1 MKKLL
6 ALLMAAVMLFALAGC
21 AAEEIT
27 PPPALGLLKMER
39 ASYIAAG
46 MEIQLPTEFKLLEGT
61 GYTVCYEASTAAV
74 FALRESFDLAEGVA
88 DLTLAEYADLVRVA
102 NSSKSPS
109 EVKEEDGLLLIE
121 YTYFVETQNADY
133 VYLTTMFKTSDA
145 FWMIQFT
152 CQKENYE
159 AYRPHFI
166 EWAKSVTFAPAA

>member
-1 MKKLL
+1 MKQASAWLL
-6 ALLMAAVMLFALAGC
+6 LLSMIITLAGC

-27 PPPALGLLKMER
+27 PPTLGLLEMEK

-46 MEIQLPTEFKLLEGT
+46 MEIQLPTEFRALEGT

-74 FALRESFDLAEGVA
+74 FALREGFDLAAGVE

-102 NSSKSPS
+102 NTTKSPS
-109 EVKEEDGLLLIE
+109 EVKEEDGLMLIE
-121 YTYFVETQNADY
+121 YTFFVESQNADY

-152 CQKENYE
+152 CQEENYE
-159 AYRPHFI
+159 TYRPHFI
-166 EWAKSVTFAPAA
+166 EWAKSVTFAPEA

>member
-1 MKKLL
+1 MKQASAWLL
-6 ALLMAAVMLFALAGC
+6 LLSMIFTLAGC
-21 AAEEIT
+21 AAEDVT
-27 PPPALGLLKMER
+27 PPTVGLLEMDK

-46 MEIQLPTEFKLLEGT
+46 MEIQLPTEFRALEGT

-74 FALRESFDLAEGVA
+74 FGLREGFDLAEGVA

-109 EVKEEDGLLLIE
+109 EVKEEEGLMLIE
-121 YTYFVETQNADY
+121 YTFFVETQNADY

-152 CQKENYE
+152 CQEENYE

-166 EWAKSVTFAPAA
+166 EWAKSVTFAPEA